1 MSYNFNELYNI
12 LIRKVNEIIDTMEQ
26 LEELDDVAFKSLNEY
41 LNDMND
47 KLEKGYD
54 IDWDLIGEKL
64 DKIQEDVDHLKGVE

>member
-54 IDWDLIGEKL
+54 IDWNLIAEKL